1 MNGTPARG
9 ISGILNVDKPP
20 GWTSHD
26 VVAAVRRMARQRK
39 VGHSGT
45 LDPLATGVLL
55 VCLGQ
60 ATRVSEYLMRSQ
72 KTYRG
77 AIHLGVAT
85 TTDDAEGEI
94 TAEAEVRVTR
104 AQVETAMQDFVG
116 HIQQVPPRYSAIK
129 RDGKRL
135 YDLARRGIHVDV
147 PPRPVDV
154 YRLEITE
161 WAPPVVHVEVRCGP
175 GTYIRALARD
185 LGATL
190 GCGAHLSGLCRLS
203 SGSFKLSEAVRIEQ
217 LERAFAAGTGTQF
230 LFPLDTAFAHY
241 PALHL
246 SLEKARQIALGQPV
260 ADVQGADVRGVNVRG
275 VDVRGADADT
285 LARAYAPGERFVA
298 LVYKDGRG
306 GAWRPRK
313 VFVQPEEIVPLQS
326 TSVQHACAD
335 E

>member
-1 MNGTPARG
+1 MNRTLTRG
-9 ISGILNVDKPP
+9 LSGILNVDKPP

-60 ATRVSEYLMRSQ
+60 ATRVAEYLMRSQ

-77 AIHLGVAT
+77 AIHLGVST

-94 TAEAEVRVTR
+94 TGRAEVRVKR
-104 AQVETAMQDFVG
+104 AQAETALQGFVG

-129 RDGKRL
+129 RGGKRL
-135 YDLARRGIHVDV
+135 YDLARRGIDVDV
-147 PPRPVDV
+147 PARPVDV
-154 YRLEITE
+154 YRLEIIE

-185 LGATL
+185 LGTTL
-190 GCGAHLSGLCRLS
+190 GCGAHLAGLCRLS
-203 SGSFKLSEAVRIEQ
+203 SGSFKLSEALGVEQ
-217 LERAFAAGTGTQF
+217 LERAFAAGTGAQY
-230 LFPLDTAFAHY
+230 LHPLDAAFFHL

-246 SLEKARQIALGQPV
+246 SLEMTRRLAMGQPV
-260 ADVQGADVRGVNVRG
+260 ADVQ
-275 VDVRGADADT
+275 GADADT

-298 LVYKDGRG
+298 LVYKDGHS

>member
-1 MNGTPARG
+1 MKQAPGKGLP
-9 ISGILNVDKPP
+9 GILNVDKPP

-26 VVAAVRRMARQRK
+26 VVAAVRRMARLRK
-39 VGHSGT
+39 VGHAGT

-55 VCLGQ
+55 VCLGR

-72 KTYRG
+72 KTYKG
-77 AIHLGVAT
+77 AIHLGVST

-94 TAEAEVRVTR
+94 TGETEVGVTR
-104 AQVETAMQDFVG
+104 AQVETALQGFVG

-135 YDLARRGIHVDV
+135 YELARRGIEVDV
-147 PPRPVDV
+147 PARPVDV
-154 YRLEITE
+154 YQLQIVD

-175 GTYIRALARD
+175 GTYIRSLARD
-185 LGATL
+185 LGTTL
-190 GCGAHLSGLCRLS
+190 GCGAHLAGLCRLS
-203 SGSFKLSEAVRIEQ
+203 SGSFKLSDAVRIEQ
-217 LERAFAAGTGTQF
+217 LERAFATGTGAQY
-230 LFPLDTAFAHY
+230 LYPLDAAFARW

-246 SLEKARQIALGQPV
+246 SFEMARRLAMGQPV
-260 ADVQGADVRGVNVRG
+260 ADGQ
-275 VDVRGADADT
+275 GADADT

-298 LVYKDGRG
+298 LVYKDGHT

-326 TSVQHACAD
+326 MSVQHACAD